1 MLWPVGFKPARADS
15 FAHNTL
21 LIHAECGNVYSYL
34 AAVRAW
40 PDWLVFARNVSLVA
54 PATELRAG
62 TKFRWTIFGL
72 PIVSTV
78 FVAESGHRLGWTNQ
92 PSGPPP
98 RYAQSWLLKRQR
110 NGYLVVTEEVGL
122 GADAAA
128 AAKKGDTRTHRA
140 HDLWLASLKW
150 IALGGIRSE

>member
-1 MLWPVGFKPARADS
+1 MVRSSCLGLAAVLFVTASPVSSQTTAQDQRLRDPGMLWPVGFKPARADS

-98 RYAQSWLLKRQR
+98 RYAQSWLLKR
-110 NGYLVVTEEVGL
+110 
-122 GADAAA
+122 
-128 AAKKGDTRTHRA
+128 
-140 HDLWLASLKW
+140 
-150 IALGGIRSE
+150 